1 MITRYHYLFI
11 SIFVFMLFSCS
22 SPKTAANHEPPLLVA
37 WNEDTVN
44 NYQITLMR
52 NKNFY
57 YSVIT
62 KQADSLRHPKSYKG
76 TYHFAE
82 DSVLLHFNS
91 DYGSGE
97 LAPYLIKEASGNY
110 LIQYFTDNRS
120 RMFLR
125 IQNRLRIR

>member
-1 MITRYHYLFI
+1 MTSYRLILFPL
-11 SIFVFMLFSCS
+11 LFCMQYGCAS
-22 SPKTAANHEPPLLVA
+22 KKAATVHEPPLLVA

-44 NYQITLMR
+44 SYQVTLMR

-62 KQADSLRHPKSYKG
+62 KQADSLRHPKNYKG
-76 TYHFAE
+76 TFHFAE
-82 DSVLLHFNS
+82 DSVLLHFS
-91 DYGSGE
+91 GEDGSGE
-97 LAPYLIKEASGNY
+97 LAPYLVKEASGNY
-110 LIQYFTDNRS
+110 LIQYFTNNKS

>member
-1 MITRYHYLFI
+1 MVY
-11 SIFVFMLFSCS
+11 
-22 SPKTAANHEPPLLVA
+22 EPPLLVA

-44 NYQITLMR
+44 SYQITLMS

-62 KQADSLRHPKSYKG
+62 KQADSLRYPKNYKG
-76 TYHFAE
+76 TFKFSQ
-82 DSVLLHFNS
+82 DSVLLHFNM

-110 LIQYFTDNRS
+110 LIQYFTNNKS

-125 IQNRLRIR
+125 IQNRFWMR